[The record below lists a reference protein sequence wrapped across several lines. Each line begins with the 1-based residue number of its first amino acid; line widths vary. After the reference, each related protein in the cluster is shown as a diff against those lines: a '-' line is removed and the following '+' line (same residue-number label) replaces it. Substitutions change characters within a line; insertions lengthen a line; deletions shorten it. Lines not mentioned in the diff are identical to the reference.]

1 MNFVNATHVN
11 GRSHNN
17 SNLNYAAEDII
28 GSLILLTAQV
38 WLLRMSVLLCRRGT
52 GAFKSKAG
60 LQVEVPVIN
69 SKYGLRETD
78 KRLNRL
84 KKMEEGSKSSD
95 GISVGSQSTVNSQEM
110 PKTHQCR
117 GCLHAHC
124 CLCLVLL
131 IGAH

>member
-1 MNFVNATHVN
+1 MYLLYF
-11 GRSHNN
+11 
-17 SNLNYAAEDII
+17 YFFEII
-28 GSLILLTAQV
+28 FFL
-38 WLLRMSVLLCRRGT
+38 SVLSRRRGT

-95 GISVGSQSTVNSQEM
+95 GNSVGSQSIVDSQEM
-110 PKTHQCR
+110 PKTHQCKLPPHSWFTFSLSCR
-117 GCLHAHC
+117 CR
-124 CLCLVLL
+124 VLL
-131 IGAH
+131 IIV

>member
-1 MNFVNATHVN
+1 MRLF
-11 GRSHNN
+11 
-17 SNLNYAAEDII
+17 
-28 GSLILLTAQV
+28 
-38 WLLRMSVLLCRRGT
+38 VLLCRRGT

-110 PKTHQCR
+110 PKTHQCK
-117 GCLHAHC
+117 GPGDGWSAWSLC
-124 CLCLVLL
+124 CCC
-131 IGAH
+131 